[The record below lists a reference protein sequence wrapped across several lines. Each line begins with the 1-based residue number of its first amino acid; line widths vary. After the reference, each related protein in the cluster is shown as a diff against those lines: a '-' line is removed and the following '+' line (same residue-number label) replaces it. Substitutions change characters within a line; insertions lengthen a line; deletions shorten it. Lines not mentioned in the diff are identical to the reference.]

1 MMLLLVLH
9 YGRERAPQPFLLER
23 VRNRGLVPNA
33 QLFHWA
39 PPFSHCAE
47 RARERR
53 KDLAPHLPLQLL
65 HLCVDY
71 QVNRFVGCDCHIEQG
86 FKITKRGG
94 WQWQRTR
101 MGDPQRAARLWLAVA
116 VATLWLLSVGGA
128 AEETIPKGTL
138 LPLPTDGVLVA
149 RPRQATQL
157 RLVSV
162 FRQGWMT
169 ILVALFN
176 QRCLPLGR
184 FVPEPWP
191 QAVQGHSLRGNFELL
206 LAA

>member
-23 VRNRGLVPNA
+23 VRNRALVPNA

-71 QVNRFVGCDCHIEQG
+71 QVNRFVGCDCHIEG
-86 FKITKRGG
+86 LRRYLKMYAGVEAHIEEPG
-94 WQWQRTR
+94 WQ
-101 MGDPQRAARLWLAVA
+101 AALW
-116 VATLWLLSVGGA
+116 S
-128 AEETIPKGTL
+128 
-138 LPLPTDGVLVA
+138 
-149 RPRQATQL
+149 
-157 RLVSV
+157 
-162 FRQGWMT
+162 
-169 ILVALFN
+169 
-176 QRCLPLGR
+176 LG
-184 FVPEPWP
+184 E
-191 QAVQGHSLRGNFELL
+191 
-206 LAA
+206 

>member
-1 MMLLLVLH
+1 MLLLVLH
-9 YGRERAPQPFLLER
+9 YGRKRAPQPFLLER

-47 RARERR
+47 RARERP

-86 FKITKRGG
+86 FKMTKRGG

-101 MGDPQRAARLWLAVA
+101 MSDPQRAARLWLAVA
-116 VATLWLLSVGGA
+116 VATLWLLSVGGL
-128 AEETIPKGTL
+128 AEDTL
-138 LPLPTDGVLVA
+138 PVSTLPPLADTDMPA
-149 RPRQATQL
+149 SRPATPL

-162 FRQGWMT
+162 FRQGWIT
-169 ILVALFN
+169 ILVALLN
-176 QRCLPLGR
+176 QRRLPQGR

-191 QAVQGHSLRGNFELL
+191 QRSEGNSQRGHYEMS